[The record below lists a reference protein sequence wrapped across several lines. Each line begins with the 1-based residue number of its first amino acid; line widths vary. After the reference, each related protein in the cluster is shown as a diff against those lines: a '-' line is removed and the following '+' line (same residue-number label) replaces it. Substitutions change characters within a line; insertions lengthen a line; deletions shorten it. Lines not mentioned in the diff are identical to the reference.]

1 MDVTIKTTGK
11 TGRPF
16 QNFGR
21 RDLRCHECR
30 AWIRGASVEFPKFDS
45 DGNLDKNI
53 FAGDFYAR
61 KILRSGT
68 MWEKNVRTFS
78 MDICV
83 ACRDEIADRY
93 ADFVKETG
101 EISFTQTGSLSRR
114 TVRMKRKHEERTHK

>member
-1 MDVTIKTTGK
+1 MDITIKTTGNS
-11 TGRPF
+11 GRPY
-16 QNFGR
+16 QNFVR
-21 RDLRCHECR
+21 RDLRCHECKSC
-30 AWIRGASVEFPKFDS
+30 IRGASVEFPKFDS

-61 KILRSGT
+61 KILRNVG
-68 MWEKNVRTFS
+68 EVGDNVRTFS
-78 MDICV
+78 MEICV

-114 TVRMKRKHEERTHK
+114 TVWMK